1 MSGYTLK
8 HGRAA
13 TPAPVDPRYTRLK
26 ELAKALEKE
35 AKVHRDDAD
44 TLERFGDLMQ
54 DRDRLVRS
62 WVARAKAFKRRALA
76 RDLFGLAWKLDE
88 YASGNEYL
96 DTLTL
101 NGKTLKDIEE
111 QEAQ

>member
-62 WVARAKAFKRRALA
+62 WVA
-76 RDLFGLAWKLDE
+76 WKLDE